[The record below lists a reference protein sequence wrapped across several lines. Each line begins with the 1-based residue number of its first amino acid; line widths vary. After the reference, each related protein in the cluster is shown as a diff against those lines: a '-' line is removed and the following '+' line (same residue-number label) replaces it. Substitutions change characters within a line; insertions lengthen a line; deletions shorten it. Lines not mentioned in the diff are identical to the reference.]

1 LLVVF
6 EHSPGFANFPHWPL
20 TAFILPIPSRQ
31 KRNDMGK
38 ILATVC
44 LAWVTTLTQ
53 ASVIADWTFETG
65 AITSGFGINTDYGHA
80 DVADAG
86 ISTAATDASG
96 HHANTST
103 GWSLAAGN
111 GSEYG
116 LDADHWGLNDYF
128 QFSASTA
135 GFSQITISYDQISSS
150 TGPGKFLFEYSTDG
164 TTFNPVGG
172 DYTITR
178 SSWNAS
184 SHTGL
189 STFTEKVASISGLNN
204 DATAVFRLVD
214 DSTTSE
220 GNGIV
225 ATGGA
230 SHVDNF
236 IINGIPTAV
245 PEPSE
250 FSLVFSVGLVGICV
264 WRRQHAT
271 GRKTK
276 TSKAKS

>member
-1 LLVVF
+1 MV
-6 EHSPGFANFPHWPL
+6 
-20 TAFILPIPSRQ
+20 
-31 KRNDMGK
+31 K
-38 ILATVC
+38 ILAVVC
-44 LAWVTTLTQ
+44 LTWVTGLAQ

-65 AITSGFGINTDYGHA
+65 TITSTFGNNTDYGHA
-80 DVADAG
+80 DAADAG

-96 HHANTST
+96 HHASAAT

-111 GSEYG
+111 GSANG
-116 LDADHWGLNDYF
+116 LDAEHWGLNDYF
-128 QFSASTA
+128 QFSASAA

-150 TGPGKFLFEYSTDG
+150 SGPGKFLFEYSTDG
-164 TTFNPVGG
+164 TTFNPVGS

-178 SSWNAS
+178 SSWNAF
-184 SHTGL
+184 SHTSL
-189 STFTEKVASISGLNN
+189 TTFTENLASISGLNN

-236 IINGIPTAV
+236 IINGIPTTV

-250 FSLVFSVGLVGICV
+250 FSLVFSVGLAGLCV
-264 WRRQHAT
+264 CRMRRRQRTAE
-271 GRKTK
+271 KNL
-276 TSKAKS
+276 

>member
-1 LLVVF
+1 M
-6 EHSPGFANFPHWPL
+6 
-20 TAFILPIPSRQ
+20 
-31 KRNDMGK
+31 KK
-38 ILATVC
+38 ILAAVC
-44 LAWVTTLTQ
+44 LAWVTSLTQ

-65 AITSGFGINTDYGHA
+65 PITSTFGNNTDYGQA
-80 DVADAG
+80 DAADAG
-86 ISTAATDASG
+86 ISTVATDASG
-96 HHANTST
+96 HHANAST

-111 GSEYG
+111 GSANG

-135 GFSQITISYDQISSS
+135 GFSQITISYDQISSG
-150 TGPGKFLFEYSTDG
+150 TGPGKFLFEDSTDG

-178 SSWNAS
+178 SSWSAV

-189 STFTEKVASISGLNN
+189 STFTENLASISGLNN
-204 DATAVFRLVD
+204 DPAAVFRLVD

-220 GNGIV
+220 ANGIV

-236 IINGIPTAV
+236 IINGIATAV

-250 FSLVFSVGLVGICV
+250 FSLVFSVGLVRICV
-264 WRRQHAT
+264 FHIRRRQRAAE
-271 GRKTK
+271 RKTK
-276 TSKAKS
+276 MSKAES